1 MEPSRRERYSI
12 VDRYPG
18 RRIAV
23 VVPAYRAAQ
32 SIADVIRSMPAYVA
46 DIVVVDD
53 CSPDDTAAC
62 ASAAG
67 DSRVRVVRH
76 TANRG
81 VGGATWT
88 GITEAVARGAEVVVK
103 MDADGQMDPAHL
115 PRLLAPV
122 LEGTADYAKGNRFIH
137 RRQLGAMPL
146 LRRLGNTGLSFLTK
160 AASGYWNV
168 FDPTNG
174 YLVVG
179 AHVLDYVDPAEV
191 DQRYFFEIS
200 MLLELS
206 LARAVVVD
214 VDVPARYRDEV
225 SGLSEWSS
233 LRTFPQRLLRALL
246 KRVYVLHFVRDFGL
260 TAVFLTGGALLSGFG
275 IAFGTWSWWQSAQ
288 ADSVTP
294 AGTVMISALSLI
306 VGVQCLL
313 QAILLDV
320 QSQPTKPLARLAQDP

>member
-1 MEPSRRERYSI
+1 M
-12 VDRYPG
+12 
-18 RRIAV
+18 

-32 SIADVIRSMPAYVA
+32 SIAGVIGSIPPFVA

-53 CSPDDTAAC
+53 CSPDDTSARAA
-62 ASAAG
+62 AAG
-67 DSRVRVVRH
+67 DGRVHIVRH
-76 TANRG
+76 TTNQG

-88 GITEAVARGAEVVVK
+88 GLTEAVARGAEVVVK

-122 LEGTADYAKGNRFIH
+122 LAGTADYAKGNRFIH
-137 RRQLGAMPL
+137 RRQLGTMPL
-146 LRRLGNTGLSFLTK
+146 LRRVGNTGLSFLTK
-160 AASGYWNV
+160 AASGYWDV

-174 YLVVG
+174 YLAVG
-179 AHVLDYVDPAEV
+179 AHVLDYLDPTHI
-191 DQRYFFEIS
+191 DKRYYFETS

-233 LRTFPQRLLRALL
+233 LRTFPPRLLRALL
-246 KRVYVLHFVRDFGL
+246 RRLYVLHFVRDFGL
-260 TAVFLTGGALLSGFG
+260 TAVFLIGGAALSGFG
-275 IAFGTWSWWQSAQ
+275 IAFGAWHWWQSVQTA
-288 ADSVTP
+288 SVTP
-294 AGTVMISALSLI
+294 AGTVMIAALSLI

-313 QAILLDV
+313 QAVLLDV
-320 QSQPTKPLARLAQDP
+320 QSQPTKPLGRLDTGKP